1 MSLFVREFKIRPLR
15 WTELTWGRTITTS
28 RAFLKGSVQ
37 SKQKNTQKLL
47 CFSMAYTILIRYNV
61 HIYLRSTFKKI
72 VQFTSIY
79 RGDDYRSDNIAIL
92 YHYITQFIISLHD
105 KSLCGLAII
114 Q

>member
-1 MSLFVREFKIRPLR
+1 
-15 WTELTWGRTITTS
+15 
-28 RAFLKGSVQ
+28 
-37 SKQKNTQKLL
+37 
-47 CFSMAYTILIRYNV
+47 MAYTILIPYNV

-92 YHYITQFIISLHD
+92 YHYITQFISLHD
-105 KSLCGLAII
+105 KSLCGLAIF